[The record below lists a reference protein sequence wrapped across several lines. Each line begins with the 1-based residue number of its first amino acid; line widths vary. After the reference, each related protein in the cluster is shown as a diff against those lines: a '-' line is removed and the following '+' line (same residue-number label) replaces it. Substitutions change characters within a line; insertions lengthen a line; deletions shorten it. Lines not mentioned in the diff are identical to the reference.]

1 VRQCESIENENNQN
15 ENQSRNAKYG
25 EMKAA
30 GISSEENQRE
40 SETEMKSA
48 KWLLNGG
55 NA

>member
-1 VRQCESIENENNQN
+1 VKALKMKYNQN